1 VANNG
6 TIVFPL
12 FPTLLEPIKKRAAPY
27 PHAITTSEI
36 YYSCSPFIS
45 SIVPSVCYSTASVLN
60 SVAKGAEFLPQ
71 TSKGAATK
79 SEGPAKLAA
88 EFLQNLPKKGHIFA
102 NHLSQG

>member
-12 FPTLLEPIKKRAAPY
+12 FPTLLELIKKRAAPY
-27 PHAITTSEI
+27 PHAITISEI

-45 SIVPSVCYSTASVLN
+45 SMVQSVCYSIASVLN
-60 SVAKGAEFLPQ
+60 SVAKGPKFQPQ
-71 TSKGAATK
+71 TPKGASKK

-88 EFLQNLPKKGHIFA
+88 EFLPNLPKKGPNF
-102 NHLSQG
+102 N